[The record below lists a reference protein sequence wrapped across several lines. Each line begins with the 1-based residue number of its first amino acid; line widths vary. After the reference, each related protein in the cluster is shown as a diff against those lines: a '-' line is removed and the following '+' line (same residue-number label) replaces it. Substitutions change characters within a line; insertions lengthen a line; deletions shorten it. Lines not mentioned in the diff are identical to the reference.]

1 VAATTRRPERAGPD
15 RPFLDLS
22 TALNG
27 WMPPPAEAACICAAV
42 ARLAAC
48 EADPGGSA
56 FINVEQTLVVIDR
69 LLAQGTSVLFLSSD
83 KVFDGSRLLVPPD
96 TPTCPATAYGRQKAL
111 VETALRQR
119 MATGARI
126 AILRLAKVVSP
137 DVPLLQTWV
146 TALRKGERVRAFHD
160 MTAAPVPVE
169 VVANVIAAL
178 LQDRVSGVFQLSGQ
192 RDLTYVELAT
202 ELTRRLG
209 VTEALVEPVSARSAG
224 LPPAAT
230 PRYTSLDSS
239 VIRDRYGLSAPDIAQ
254 ILDEVVAVAGNP

>member
-1 VAATTRRPERAGPD
+1 
-15 RPFLDLS
+15 
-22 TALNG
+22 
-27 WMPPPAEAACICAAV
+27 
-42 ARLAAC
+42 
-48 EADPGGSA
+48 
-56 FINVEQTLVVIDR
+56 
-69 LLAQGTSVLFLSSD
+69 
-83 KVFDGSRLLVPPD
+83 
-96 TPTCPATAYGRQKAL
+96 
-111 VETALRQR
+111 
-119 MATGARI
+119 
-126 AILRLAKVVSP
+126 
-137 DVPLLQTWV
+137 
-146 TALRKGERVRAFHD
+146 
-160 MTAAPVPVE
+160 VE